1 MQETEIEFK
10 NLLTKKEF
18 DTIHDELF
26 KDIEGVEQI
35 NYYVD
40 TDKFDLRNHHLMLR
54 VREKNNTHTLTL
66 KVPIEAHT
74 VEEFHRPLEAPLS
87 INDVVSKDMLSRP
100 MFLIIRSN
108 LINRTLK
115 VLGKLTTFRKEIDYN
130 GGTLVLDYSTYLNQ
144 EDYEIEFEVDDAST
158 GEEIFKEFLNTY
170 NINRSET
177 IVKSE
182 RFYRALE
189 SERGE

>member
-1 MQETEIEFK
+1 K
-10 NLLTKKEF
+10 LK
-18 DTIHDELF
+18 
-26 KDIEGVEQI
+26 
-35 NYYVD
+35 
-40 TDKFDLRNHHLMLR
+40 LRN
-54 VREKNNTHTLTL
+54 NNIKIQKKKKKIIHTLTL
-66 KVPIEAHT
+66 KVPTEAHT
-74 VEEFHRPLEAPLS
+74 VEEFHRPLEAPVNIS
-87 INDVVSKDMLSRP
+87 DVVSKDMLSRP

-158 GEEIFKEFLNTY
+158 GEEIFKKFLNTY